1 MGSARRAPLP
11 FPLPDDLS
19 GTKIGRFVVGHK
31 LGAGGMGEVYYAEDT
46 KLHRP
51 VALKRLFPELRPS
64 SKTRQRILH
73 EAQRASALSS
83 EYIASVYDV
92 LEDDDEILLVME
104 YVDGST
110 LRRRLET
117 IGRLP
122 LNSFLPVAVQCAE
135 ALAEAQQKGVL
146 HRDIKPENIMLT
158 AADHVKILDFGLAR
172 QFPVASPTAMT
183 VSTESRS
190 LGCVGT
196 LGYMAPE
203 VLLEQE
209 LDARTDL
216 FSLGIVFY
224 EMLTGRHPFDT
235 HKPVATADHILHA
248 QPPPMK
254 TLVAEVPEELERIVL
269 KMLAKS
275 PEDRYATAA
284 DLLVDLRAVQHEAGH
299 PSKLPVQLPIRRW
312 LKTAS
317 RLGIAL
323 MVVLLVLSALSAL
336 SRHWKPWLDI
346 SELPVKKNL
355 AVLPFAAAGSDADA
369 RAFSQG
375 LTETLTAKLSQLTD
389 RYPLQ
394 VVSPS
399 EIRALATASV
409 EQARAGLGVNLVLEG
424 SFHQSGTKVRVN
436 YNLVD
441 AQTQRVL
448 RADTITADAADPFAL
463 EDKVVDSALRAL
475 DLELSAQERN
485 GLASRGTSQPVAYD
499 FYVRGRGY
507 LQEYQKPENIE
518 SAIQLFTRA
527 LESDPNF
534 ALGYAGLGESYWQ
547 KYKHTHDGQWVA
559 KALEACQ
566 RANTTG
572 FGYNCLGTVYNGTGK
587 YEDAATE
594 FQHVLQTDRTNDD
607 AYRGLAFAYEHLG
620 KMTEAEDTY
629 RRAISARPEY
639 WAGYSWLGAFF
650 YRGARYD
657 EAAQMFAQVIKLAPD
672 NARGYSNLCG
682 AYIMA
687 ARYGEAVPAC
697 EQSARITPIQDAYSN
712 LGTAYFYQRRFPE
725 ASWAYEKAVKLD
737 DRQRSSWGNLADA
750 YYWYAGHRQDSVAAY
765 RRAIALGEEELHVN
779 PRDALLL
786 SYLAVYHA
794 MLQEKQLAWAN
805 LNQALALDSAQAEVQ
820 LNAALVANQLEDQS
834 TAMRSLR
841 KARDAGIPATLILS
855 YPNFDDLQ
863 SHQQFEQLLQ
873 EKKPAMQSKRPQ

>member
-11 FPLPDDLS
+11 FPLPDNLS
-19 GTKIGRFVVGHK
+19 GAKIGRFVVGHK

-64 SKTRQRILH
+64 SETRQRILH

-83 EYIASVYDV
+83 EHIASVYDV
-92 LEDDDEILLVME
+92 LEDSDEILLVME

-110 LRRRLET
+110 LRRQLEN

-135 ALAEAQQKGVL
+135 ALAEAQQKGIL

-158 AADHVKILDFGLAR
+158 AAGHVKILDFGLAR

-254 TLVAEVPEELERIVL
+254 TLVAEVPEELERIVF

-275 PEDRYATAA
+275 PEERYATAA

-299 PSKLPVQLPIRRW
+299 LSISPIQLPTRRW
-312 LKTAS
+312 LKTAA

-323 MVVLLVLSALSAL
+323 VVVALVLLALSAV

-399 EIRALATASV
+399 EIRTLTTASV
-409 EQARAGLGVNLVLEG
+409 EQVRAGLGVNLVLEG

-448 RADTITADAADPFAL
+448 RADTITADATDPFAL

-518 SAIQLFTRA
+518 SAIQLFTRT

-572 FGYNCLGTVYNGTGK
+572 FGYNCLGTVHNGTGR
-587 YEDAATE
+587 YEEAASE
-594 FQHVLQTDRTNDD
+594 FQQVLRTDHTNDD
-607 AYRGLAFAYEHLG
+607 AYRGLAFAYEHLA

-639 WAGYSWLGAFF
+639 WAGYSWLGAFL

-657 EAAQMFAQVIKLAPD
+657 EAAQMFTQVIKLAPD

-687 ARYGEAVPAC
+687 ARYGEAVPVC

-725 ASWAYEKAVKLD
+725 ASRAYEQAVKLD
-737 DRQRSSWGNLADA
+737 DRQRSSWGNLGDA
-750 YYWYAGHRQDSVAAY
+750 YYWDAGHGHDSVAAY

-794 MLQEKQLAWAN
+794 MLKEKQFAWAN
-805 LNQALALDSAQAEVQ
+805 LNQALALDSADAEVQ
-820 LNAALVANQLEDQS
+820 LNAALVANQLEDRS
-834 TAMRSLR
+834 TATRSLR
-841 KARDAGIPATLILS
+841 KALDAGISATLILS
-855 YPNFDDLQ
+855 YPNFDNLH
-863 SHQQFEQLLQ
+863 SNKQFEQLLQ
-873 EKKPAMQSKRPQ
+873 EKQPAMQSKRTQ

>member
-1 MGSARRAPLP
+1 
-11 FPLPDDLS
+11 
-19 GTKIGRFVVGHK
+19 VVGHK

-51 VALKRLFPELRPS
+51 VALKRLFPEFRPS
-64 SKTRQRILH
+64 SKTRQRILQ

-92 LEDDDEILLVME
+92 LEEDDEILLVME

-110 LRRRLET
+110 LRRRLEN

-122 LNSFLPVAVQCAE
+122 LHSFLPVAVQCAE
-135 ALAEAQQKGVL
+135 ALAEAQQKGIL

-158 AADHVKILDFGLAR
+158 SAGHIKVLDFGLAR

-183 VSTESRS
+183 VSTESQS

-235 HKPVATADHILHA
+235 HKPVVTADHILHA

-254 TLVAEVPEELERIVL
+254 TLVAEVPAELERIVF

-275 PEDRYATAA
+275 PEERYATAA
-284 DLLVDLRAVQHEAGH
+284 DLLVDLRALQHEVGH
-299 PSKLPVQLPIRRW
+299 RSISPIELPTPRW
-312 LKTAS
+312 LETAA

-323 MVVLLVLSALSAL
+323 VVVVLALLILSGMF
-336 SRHWKPWLDI
+336 RHWKSWQDI
-346 SELPVKKNL
+346 SELPAKKNL
-355 AVLPFAAAGSDADA
+355 AVLPFAAAGNDPDA

-399 EIRALATASV
+399 EIRTLTTASIAQV
-409 EQARAGLGVNLVLEG
+409 RANLGVNLVLEG

-463 EDKVVDSALRAL
+463 EDRVVNSALRAL

-485 GLASRGTSQPVAYD
+485 ALASHGTSQPVAYD

-547 KYKHTHDGQWVA
+547 KYKHTHDGQWVT

-566 RANTTG
+566 RANITG
-572 FGYNCLGTVYNGTGK
+572 FGHNCLGTVYNGTGK
-587 YEDAATE
+587 YEDAASE
-594 FQHVLQTDRTNDD
+594 SQHVLQTDRTNDD

-629 RRAISARPEY
+629 RRAVSTRPEY

-687 ARYGEAVPAC
+687 ARYGEAVPVC

-725 ASWAYEKAVKLD
+725 ASRAYEQAVKLD
-737 DRQRSSWGNLADA
+737 DRQRSSWGNLGDA
-750 YYWYAGHRQDSVAAY
+750 YYWDAGHRQDSVSAY

-794 MLQEKQLAWAN
+794 MVREQQLAWAN
-805 LNQALALDSAQAEVQ
+805 LNQALALDSAEAEVQ

-841 KARDAGIPATLILS
+841 KALDAGISATLILS
-855 YPNFDDLQ
+855 YPNFDNLH
-863 SHQQFEQLLQ
+863 SNKQFEQLLQ
-873 EKKPAMQSKRPQ
+873 EKNPAMQSRRTQ

>member
-1 MGSARRAPLP
+1 MGSTRRAPLP

-19 GTKIGRFVVGHK
+19 GTKVGRFVVGHK

-64 SKTRQRILH
+64 SKTRQRILQ

-83 EYIASVYDV
+83 EYIASIYDV
-92 LEDDDEILLVME
+92 LEEDNEILLVME

-110 LRRRLET
+110 LRRRLEN

-135 ALAEAQQKGVL
+135 ALAEAQQKGIL
-146 HRDIKPENIMLT
+146 HRDVKPENIMLT
-158 AADHVKILDFGLAR
+158 SAGHVKILDFGLAR
-172 QFPVASPTAMT
+172 QFAVASPTAMT
-183 VSTESRS
+183 VSTESQS

-235 HKPVATADHILHA
+235 HKPVVTTDHILHA

-254 TLVAEVPEELERIVL
+254 TLVADVPTELERIVF

-275 PEDRYATAA
+275 PDERYATAA
-284 DLLVDLRAVQHEAGH
+284 DLLIDLRAVQHEVEH
-299 PSKLPVQLPIRRW
+299 PSISPKHLPTRRW
-312 LKTAS
+312 LKNPA
-317 RLGIAL
+317 RLGIRLIVVAL
-323 MVVLLVLSALSAL
+323 VFSVLSGAF
-336 SRHWKPWLDI
+336 RHWKSWLDI
-346 SELPVKKNL
+346 PDLPAKKNL
-355 AVLPFAAAGSDADA
+355 AVLPFAAAGTDPDA

-375 LTETLTAKLSQLTD
+375 LAETLTAKLTQLTD

-399 EIRALATASV
+399 EIRTLTSASI
-409 EQARAGLGVNLVLEG
+409 EQVRANLGANLVLEG

-448 RADTITADAADPFAL
+448 RADSITADAADPFAL
-463 EDKVVDSALRAL
+463 EDRVVNSALRAL
-475 DLELSAQERN
+475 DLELSAQERSL
-485 GLASRGTSQPVAYD
+485 LASRGTTQPMAYD
-499 FYVRGRGY
+499 FYMRGRGY

-518 SAIQLFTRA
+518 SAIQLFSRA

-547 KYKHTHDGQWVA
+547 KYQHTHDGEWVA

-572 FGYNCLGTVYNGTGK
+572 FGHNCLGTVYNGTGK
-587 YEDAATE
+587 YEDAASE

-607 AYRGLAFAYEHLG
+607 AYRGLAFAYEHLA
-620 KMTEAEDTY
+620 KMTDAEDTY
-629 RRAISARPEY
+629 RRAISTRPEY

-650 YRGARYD
+650 YREARYS
-657 EAAQMFAQVIKLAPD
+657 EAAQMFAEVIKLAPD

-725 ASWAYEKAVKLD
+725 ASRAYEQAVKLD
-737 DRQRSSWGNLADA
+737 DRQRSSWGNLGDA
-750 YYWYAGHRQDSVAAY
+750 YYWDARHRQDSVAAY

-779 PRDALLL
+779 SRDALLL

-805 LNQALALDSAQAEVQ
+805 LHQALALDSAEAEVQ

-834 TAMRSLR
+834 IAMRSLR
-841 KARDAGIPATLILS
+841 KALDAGISASLILS
-855 YPNFDDLQ
+855 YPNFDNLH
-863 SHQQFEQLLQ
+863 SNKQFEQLLQ
-873 EKKPAMQSKRPQ
+873 EKNPAMQR

>member
-1 MGSARRAPLP
+1 
-11 FPLPDDLS
+11 
-19 GTKIGRFVVGHK
+19 
-31 LGAGGMGEVYYAEDT
+31 MGEVYYAEDT

-64 SKTRQRILH
+64 SKTRHRILQ

-92 LEDDDEILLVME
+92 LEDDGEILLVME

-135 ALAEAQQKGVL
+135 ALAEAQQKGIL

-254 TLVAEVPEELERIVL
+254 TLVAEVPAGLERIVF

-275 PEDRYATAA
+275 PEERYATAA
-284 DLLVDLRAVQHEAGH
+284 DLLVDLRALQHEVGH
-299 PSKLPVQLPIRRW
+299 PSISPIELPTPRW
-312 LKTAS
+312 LETAA

-323 MVVLLVLSALSAL
+323 VLAVLALLVLSGV
-336 SRHWKPWLDI
+336 SRHWKSWLDI
-346 SELPVKKNL
+346 SELPAKKNL
-355 AVLPFAAAGSDADA
+355 AVLPFAAADIDPDS

-375 LTETLTAKLSQLTD
+375 LAETLTAKLSQLGD

-399 EIRALATASV
+399 EIRTLATASI
-409 EQARAGLGVNLVLEG
+409 EQVRANLGVNLVLEG

-463 EDKVVDSALRAL
+463 EDRVVNSALRAL

-485 GLASRGTSQPVAYD
+485 ALASRGTSQPVAYD

-547 KYKHTHDGQWVA
+547 KYKHTHDGEWVA

-566 RANTTG
+566 RANMTG

-587 YEDAATE
+587 YEEAASE

-657 EAAQMFAQVIKLAPD
+657 EASLMFAQVIKLAPD

-687 ARYGEAVPAC
+687 ELYLRASNPPGSLPSRM
-697 EQSARITPIQDAYSN
+697 RIRIWV
-712 LGTAYFYQRRFPE
+712 QRT
-725 ASWAYEKAVKLD
+725 STSGVSTKL
-737 DRQRSSWGNLADA
+737 RGPTN
-750 YYWYAGHRQDSVAAY
+750 
-765 RRAIALGEEELHVN
+765 
-779 PRDALLL
+779 
-786 SYLAVYHA
+786 
-794 MLQEKQLAWAN
+794 
-805 LNQALALDSAQAEVQ
+805 
-820 LNAALVANQLEDQS
+820 
-834 TAMRSLR
+834 MR
-841 KARDAGIPATLILS
+841 
-855 YPNFDDLQ
+855 
-863 SHQQFEQLLQ
+863 
-873 EKKPAMQSKRPQ
+873 